1 MTVSHQSVS
10 RQSNTDTAGTLLMV
24 VGSGVLL
31 LGALML
37 ASLALVVIE
46 VINNPNDVAL
56 VNLVMQSMQQRGVAV
71 AGHLGEFEFSL
82 TIDEPLRT
90 LLFLVVCVW
99 LLGALASILKTVVM
113 TGKALVERGRG
124 QSND

>member
-1 MTVSHQSVS
+1 
-10 RQSNTDTAGTLLMV
+10 MV
-24 VGSGVLL
+24 VGSVVLL

-37 ASLALVVIE
+37 VSLALVVID
-46 VINNPNDVAL
+46 VIRHPNDVAL
-56 VNLVMQSMQQRGVAV
+56 INLVMQSMQQRGVAV
-71 AGHLGEFEFSL
+71 AGHLGELKFSL

-99 LLGALASILKTVVM
+99 LLGALASILKTIVM

-124 QSND
+124 HGQAQAND